1 MKAPQLLLCLAVLVI
16 ACISVSPCALAQGP
30 GAYVGG
36 INYPAGP
43 PTAPSNTYFWFGGI
57 SPIEIHTGDIN
68 GDGKPDVVVAAGCSL
83 AGNGASGISN
93 CPASG
98 SAVVVY
104 LSNGDGTF
112 QAPLVSGANLPPSI
126 RSMVVGDFNGDGK
139 LDVAVAADAGG
150 GSDGSDGT
158 ITILLGNG
166 DGTFTQVS
174 QYAINGLVS
183 QANTLATGDFNGDG
197 KLDLA
202 VGIACYN
209 ISVNVCSV
217 GAVSVYPGGG
227 DGTLGTPTIY
237 ATVGNGAIFPVV
249 GDFNGDGKLDL
260 IAGCGSAPGDIFH
273 SSLTFLQGKGDG
285 SFTESITP
293 LSFSGL
299 SALASADLNSD
310 GKLDLAITTSPA
322 SVQIL
327 FGNANGT
334 FQSPISYAS
343 SLNNGATNTTSV
355 LVTDLNHDGKPDLV
369 ISGSLAGNN
378 GIQLFLN
385 DGSGNFLSGPAY
397 GLGGFEL
404 APIVAQ
410 DFNGD
415 GNVDVVM
422 GSTISENS
430 GTRADGTLSVLLGNG
445 DGTMQGASIL
455 SQNLLASQTN
465 STITADINGDGIPDL
480 IQTSFYFSNQDHG
493 QGGVIVSL
501 GTGNGNYG
509 PPTIYP
515 TGSPNSFWVSAGDFN
530 GDGKIDLA
538 VANDCFDGNCTQGGV
553 AILLGNGDGTFQP
566 PTVYAA
572 GAPNSLAIVTGD
584 FNGDGKLDVALMNQV
599 QPPSISILLGNG
611 DGKFQPPVL
620 TDTSAGVSS
629 NYSIASGDFDG
640 DGKIDIALLS
650 LSTDQTTGLIRI
662 YRSNGDATLTQVGSA
677 FSSGGTAAGGT
688 GGMSLAVADINGDGK
703 LDVVAANVCQPLD
716 SNCGYG
722 SLSAFIGNGDGTFQ
736 IGPSQTVPDG
746 NFYSLLLAD
755 INGDGKLDAIAT
767 NLTGV
772 AVFPG
777 KGDGS
782 FLAPTVYAGVSTGA
796 ANMTLAMADLNII
809 QPGLSNGLTAVLV
822 NRAGTYLVSQPSANP
837 SSGALQITT
846 TASASYLSGVIP
858 TGTVSYYEGTTFL
871 GSASLAAGAASI
883 KVNALTTGVHTITP
897 FYSGDL
903 NFVSHFGTPI
913 LEVVTTSAAT
923 LVSIAVTP
931 ANPSVAKG
939 TTQQFAATGTYS
951 DNSTQNLTGSVT
963 WSSATTT
970 VATIST
976 AGLASGV
983 GTGTST
989 IKATSGTIFGSTL
1002 LTVTA
1007 PTLVSIAV
1015 TPANPSIIKGSTQ
1028 QFAATGTYSDNSTQ
1042 DLTSSVTWSPGTTT
1056 VATISAAGLAS
1067 GAGVGT
1073 STIKATSG
1081 TVSGSTLLTVTAP
1094 SLQSIT
1100 VSPATASV
1108 AKGATQQFTATG
1120 HFSDTSTQN
1129 LTATVTWSSSS
1140 TTIATISNTSGTQG
1154 LATGVAAGGPV
1165 TITAA
1170 QGTIKGTAQLT
1181 VSAVAAV
1188 SINVTPTNVQLP
1200 VGASQQYTATA
1211 VYSDGSTKNITKT
1224 ATWSSSNTAVATI
1237 AKSGLAKTVGLGSTA
1252 ISASNGTLT
1261 GTTMLT
1267 TFHLTLSPLTA
1278 TISAGGTQQ
1287 FTATANFANGNTT
1300 DLTDSVTWKSSST
1313 KIATITAGGLSTGHK
1328 AGITNITATD
1338 AGVTATAAKLTVQ

>member
-1 MKAPQLLLCLAVLVI
+1 MKAPQLLLFVVVLVI
-16 ACISVSPCALAQGP
+16 VSISVSPCGLAQSRGSY
-30 GAYVGG
+30 AAG

-43 PTAPSNTYFWFGGI
+43 PTAPSNTNFWIGGI

-83 AGNGASGISN
+83 AGNGAPGISN

-98 SAVVVY
+98 SAAVVY

-260 IAGCGSAPGDIFH
+260 IAGSGSAPGDIFH

-378 GIQLFLN
+378 GVQLFLN
-385 DGSGNFLSGPAY
+385 DGTGNFLSGPAY

-422 GSTISENS
+422 GSTISENG

-480 IQTSFYFSNQDHG
+480 VQTSFYFSNQDHG
-493 QGGVIVSL
+493 QGGIIVSL

-538 VANDCFDGNCTQGGV
+538 VANLCFDNNCAQGGA
-553 AILLGNGDGTFQP
+553 AILLGNGDGTFQA

-584 FNGDGKLDVALMNQV
+584 FNGDGKLDIALMNQ
-599 QPPSISILLGNG
+599 QSSISILLGNG
-611 DGKFQPPVL
+611 DGTFQPAVL
-620 TDTSAGVSS
+620 TDTSASGPT
-629 NYSIASGDFDG
+629 NYSIAPGDFDG
-640 DGKIDIALLS
+640 DSKTDIALLS
-650 LSTDQTTGLIRI
+650 ISTDHTTGLIQI

-677 FSSGGTAAGGT
+677 FSSGGTSAGGT
-688 GGMSLAVADINGDGK
+688 GDMSLAVADVNGDGK
-703 LDVVAANVCQPLD
+703 LDVVAANVCQLLD

-736 IGPSQTVPDG
+736 SGSSQTVPDG

-777 KGDGS
+777 KGDGV
-782 FLAPTVYAGVSTGA
+782 FLAPTVYAGVSTGG

-837 SSGALQITT
+837 SSGTLQITT

-883 KVNALTTGVHTITP
+883 NVNALTTGVHTITP

-913 LEVVTTSAAT
+913 LEVVTTSAPT

-951 DNSTQNLTGSVT
+951 DNSTQNLTGGVT

-989 IKATSGTIFGSTL
+989 IKATLGTIFGSTL
-1002 LTVTA
+1002 LSVTA

-1015 TPANPSIIKGSTQ
+1015 TPASPSIIKGSTQ

-1042 DLTSSVTWSPGTTT
+1042 DLTSSVTWSSGTTT

-1073 STIKATSG
+1073 SAIKATSG
-1081 TVSGSTLLTVTAP
+1081 TVFGSTVLTVTAP

-1140 TTIATISNTSGTQG
+1140 TTIATVSNSSGTQG
-1154 LATGVAAGGPV
+1154 LATGVAAGGPI

-1170 QGTIKGTAQLT
+1170 QGTIKGTTQLT
-1181 VSAVAAV
+1181 VTAPAIV
-1188 SINVTPTNVQLP
+1188 SVNVTPANVQLP
-1200 VGASQQYTATA
+1200 VGASQQYAATA
-1211 VYSDGSTKNITKT
+1211 VYSDGTTKNITKS
-1224 ATWSSSNTAVATI
+1224 ATWSSSSTAIATVG
-1237 AKSGLAKTVGLGSTA
+1237 KSGLAKTIGLGSTT

-1261 GTTMLT
+1261 GATTLT
-1267 TFHLTLSPLTA
+1267 TFHLTISPLSA
-1278 TISAGGTQQ
+1278 TIALGGTQQ
-1287 FTATANFANGNTT
+1287 FTATANFANGSTS
-1300 DLTDSVTWKSSST
+1300 DLTGSITWKSSST
-1313 KIATITAGGLSTGHK
+1313 KVATITAAGLSTGHK
-1328 AGITNITATD
+1328 AGTTNITATVD
-1338 AGVTATAAKLTVQ
+1338 GVTATAAKLTVQ